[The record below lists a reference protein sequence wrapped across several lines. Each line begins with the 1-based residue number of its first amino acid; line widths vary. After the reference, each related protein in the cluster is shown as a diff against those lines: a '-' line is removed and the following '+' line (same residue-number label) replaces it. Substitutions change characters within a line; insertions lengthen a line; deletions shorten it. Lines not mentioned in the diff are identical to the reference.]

1 MDLEPSAPEATR
13 RKKLLFRAWRRGFR
27 ELDLLVGSFA
37 ERHLGG
43 FDARQLDLFERLLD
57 APDQHLYDWI
67 AGRAPVPAALDGDVT
82 RLLMNFRY
90 QERGRA

>member
-1 MDLEPSAPEATR
+1 MEPESSAPETMR

-37 ERHLGG
+37 ERHLAG
-43 FDARQLDLFERLLD
+43 FDARQLDLFERLLEV
-57 APDQHLYDWI
+57 PDQHLYDWLT
-67 AGRAPVPAALDGDVT
+67 GRMKVPAALDSDVM

-90 QERGRA
+90 HERGRA